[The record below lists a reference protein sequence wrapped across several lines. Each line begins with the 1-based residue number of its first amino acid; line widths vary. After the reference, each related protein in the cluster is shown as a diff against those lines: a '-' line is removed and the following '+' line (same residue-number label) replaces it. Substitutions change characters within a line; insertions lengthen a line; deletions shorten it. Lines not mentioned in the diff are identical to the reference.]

1 MSKIPVNSK
10 SPKSSASVA
19 VVTNNDVSD
28 DEDSLTNK
36 APINPDVEIGRLKK
50 LVSDKTKQISD
61 LYVLMETIQ
70 TVPGVNIE
78 KYRKMISSSNDTNN
92 AMIAEE
98 ELKDAKIVSL
108 SKKVTQL
115 QIQINKLNSIIENNQ
130 QEKDALIRKE
140 ENLAIKLKL
149 FQAENRSEIEKNLL
163 TDLQNSNKNLDECKR
178 KNDQLKDELKNL
190 QRVLREELGDGVT
203 IDKALS
209 VDDENR

>member
-19 VVTNNDVSD
+19 VATNNDASD

-36 APINPDVEIGRLKK
+36 APTNPDVEIARLKK
-50 LVSDKTKQISD
+50 LVSDKAKQISD
-61 LYVLMETIQ
+61 LYVLMETLQ
-70 TVPGVNIE
+70 MVPGVNIE
-78 KYRKMISSSNDTNN
+78 KYRKMISSSNDSN
-92 AMIAEE
+92 AIAAEE
-98 ELKDAKIVSL
+98 ELKDAKIVNL

-115 QIQINKLNSIIENNQ
+115 QIQVNKLNSIIENNQ

-149 FQAENRSEIEKNLL
+149 FQAENRSEVEKNLM
-163 TDLQNSNKNLDECKR
+163 TDLQNSNKNLDDCKR

-190 QRVLREELGDGVT
+190 QRILREELGDGVT
-203 IDKALS
+203 IEKALS